1 MNNYIYLI
9 QTREFKNM
17 NQNVYKIGK
26 TKQDNLTRVNQ
37 YPKGSQLL
45 LQQICSNCDILE
57 SLLIKDFKDKYIHR
71 KDIGNEY
78 FQGCCYEMIKDIHNK
93 IITCMKDYKVEDK
106 VEDNIDKK
114 NMEENINDN
123 QIKTNKIYNYNH
135 QYKYICIICNT
146 YYASYKSHWNH
157 VKKFHKNINKKS
169 LNCINQL
176 D

>member
-17 NQNVYKIGK
+17 NENVYKIGK

-57 SLLIKDFKDKYIHR
+57 SLLIKEFKDKYIHR

-78 FQGCCYEMIKDIHNK
+78 FQGCCYEMIKDI
-93 IITCMKDYKVEDK
+93 
-106 VEDNIDKK
+106 
-114 NMEENINDN
+114 
-123 QIKTNKIYNYNH
+123 
-135 QYKYICIICNT
+135 
-146 YYASYKSHWNH
+146 S
-157 VKKFHKNINKKS
+157 
-169 LNCINQL
+169 
-176 D
+176 